1 MSNDKKMV
9 GNESIKGIVKHGV
22 LWSVIQNWGGRLITF
37 ITSIILARLL
47 GPEQYGIIGIAFL
60 ILTFIPMIADFG
72 FGVAIIQKKNLSD
85 EDLNL
90 PFYISLFLGFTL
102 LITLFLFSNFIEHYL
117 KAPGLTIYLY
127 AIAGITVITIPASFQ
142 ESLYVRNML
151 FRALAYRRLVIDFG
165 AGIIAI
171 ILAFKGFGVWSLII
185 QAGISAVLGFIWL
198 WLKPQWLPTFKI
210 STKSFNGLLKVGIPV
225 FLERVR
231 EFLSNKIVDFLI
243 VTLLGLAAYGIFV
256 VANRLYTILMQLLH
270 GAIFNVLLT
279 SISKIADDFV
289 RLRSI
294 YIKTI
299 GFSSTVT
306 SPFFVLLAAI
316 SPEVMDVLFG
326 AKWVGID
333 KVSVPLMLLGA
344 VHTIQYVN
352 GAFLTSIA
360 KSGLTLFVGIVKT
373 FSTLLILYFFGDS
386 NLVQLTWL
394 FVISQ
399 LVVTPLSFYVVWSQI
414 RFPIRDFL
422 KLMLEATLGSS
433 LAFSVVTYL
442 RDEVSIFVSMSF
454 FKGLILAIIFAI
466 VHLVYILIVNPRRI
480 DLIYEFVKDKKRK

>member
-1 MSNDKKMV
+1 MNNDKKITS
-9 GNESIKGIVKHGV
+9 NESIKGAVKHGV

-47 GPEQYGIIGIAFL
+47 GPEEYGIIGIAFL

-90 PFYISLFLGFTL
+90 PFYISLFLGFCLL
-102 LITLFLFSNFIEHYL
+102 LILFLFSSFIEHSL
-117 KAPGLTIYLY
+117 KAPGLSVYLY
-127 AIAGITVITIPASFQ
+127 AIAVITIITIPASFQ
-142 ESLYVRNML
+142 EALYVRNAL
-151 FRALAYRRLVIDFG
+151 FRELAYRRLVIDFG
-165 AGIIAI
+165 AGIIAV
-171 ILAFKGFGVWSLII
+171 ILAFNGFGVWSLII
-185 QAGISAVLGFIWL
+185 QAAISAAFGFIWL
-198 WLKPQWLPTFKI
+198 WTKPQWLPTFNI
-210 STKSFNGLLKVGIPV
+210 STKSFNGLLKVGMPV
-225 FLERVR
+225 FLERIR
-231 EFLSNKIVDFLI
+231 EFLSNKIIDFLI
-243 VTLLGLAAYGIFV
+243 VTALGLAAYGIFV

-279 SISKIADDFV
+279 SISKIADDLV

-316 SPEVMDVLFG
+316 SPEIMDVLFG
-326 AKWVGID
+326 KKWIGID
-333 KVSVPLMLLGA
+333 TVSVPLMLLGA

-373 FSTLLILYFFGDS
+373 FSTVLILYFFGS
-386 NLVQLTWL
+386 NDLVQLTWL
-394 FVISQ
+394 FVLSQ

-414 RFPIRDFL
+414 RFPIKDFL
-422 KLMLEATLGSS
+422 KLTLETTIGSA
-433 LAFSVVTYL
+433 LAYFTITYL
-442 RDEVSIFVSMSF
+442 RDVVSVFITTSF
-454 FKGLILAIIFAI
+454 LKGLTLAFIFAI
-466 VHLVYILIVNPRRI
+466 VHLVYILIVNPKRI

>member
-1 MSNDKKMV
+1 MDNDKKKTSSV
-9 GNESIKGIVKHGV
+9 SIKSTVKNGV

-47 GPEQYGIIGIAFL
+47 GPEEYGIIGIAFL

-72 FGVAIIQKKNLSD
+72 FGVAIIQKKQLSD

-90 PFYISLFLGFTL
+90 PFYISLFLGFSL
-102 LITLFLFSNFIEHYL
+102 LGILFLSTSFVEHSL
-117 KAPGLTIYLY
+117 KAPGLSTYLY
-127 AIAGITVITIPASFQ
+127 AIAVITIITIPTSFQ
-142 ESLYVRNML
+142 ESLYVRNTL
-151 FRALAYRRLVIDFG
+151 FRELAYRRLVIDFG
-165 AGIIAI
+165 AGIIAVV
-171 ILAFKGFGVWSLII
+171 LAFKGFGVWSLII
-185 QAGISAVLGFIWL
+185 QAAISATLGFIWL
-198 WLKPQWLPTFKI
+198 WSRPQWLPSFNV

-225 FLERVR
+225 FLERIR

-279 SISKIADDFV
+279 SISKIADDV
-289 RLRSI
+289 ARLRSI

-299 GFSSTVT
+299 GFSSSVT

-316 SPEVMDVLFG
+316 SPEIMDVLFG
-326 AKWVGID
+326 TKWVGID

-360 KSGLTLFVGIVKT
+360 KSGLTLFVGVVKT
-373 FSTLLILYFFGDS
+373 FSTVLILYSFGNS

-394 FVISQ
+394 FVLSQ

-414 RFPIRDFL
+414 RFPVKDFL
-422 KLMLEATLGSS
+422 KLTLETTIGSI
-433 LAFSVVTYL
+433 LAFFIVTYL
-442 RDEVSIFVSMSF
+442 RDEVSAFVSISF
-454 FKGLILAIIFAI
+454 FKGLILAVVFAI
-466 VHLVYILIVNPRRI
+466 VHLVYILIVNPQRI